1 MRDRSGEFM
10 RRPAESLAASDA
22 FKFVVVM
29 HIRRFRTLKTAV
41 RPLFHAVI
49 LIVMWMIYIVKRK
62 AFEQTYYY

>member
-1 MRDRSGEFM
+1 MRDLNGELM
-10 RRPAESLAASDA
+10 HRPEESLAASDA

-29 HIRRFRTLKTAV
+29 HIRRFRTLQTAV

-62 AFEQTYYY
+62 AFE

>member
-10 RRPAESLAASDA
+10 RRLAESLAASDA

-29 HIRRFRTLKTAV
+29 HIRRFRTLQTAV

-62 AFEQTYYY
+62 AFE

>member
-1 MRDRSGEFM
+1 MRPMRDRSGELM
-10 RRPAESLAASDA
+10 RRLAESLAASDA

-29 HIRRFRTLKTAV
+29 HIRRFRTLQTAV

-62 AFEQTYYY
+62 AFE